1 LPSLLVS
8 CLRIHIGFT
17 ISADDESIIPD
28 IVVAEN
34 TDDDD
39 VADFNYEDAGSVNL
53 QPDNE
58 VGATNVEVSQET
70 STEEVQE
77 TEFFGAEKNSNNVDG
92 HGALQDYDNNQNNNT
107 SSTMVEFSE
116 DGLLH
121 EDDSLQ
127 PLLQQHEPWS
137 NNPGNEMDSMADA
150 ANLATMIDD
159 DDLNEATSIDRDGDI
174 YETETT
180 TIVDSFDSSAAAN
193 VLATICF
200 GDADDSNETIVL
212 NTAANETIGQR
223 MRKRMAENLA
233 DDEPS
238 PHTPEKKIRLQKPKT
253 QQLKKKSKKTK

>member
-1 LPSLLVS
+1 M
-8 CLRIHIGFT
+8 
-17 ISADDESIIPD
+17 IPD

-70 STEEVQE
+70 STEEVDE
-77 TEFFGAEKNSNNVDG
+77 TEYFGAEKNSNNVDG
-92 HGALQDYDNNQNNNT
+92 HSSLQDNT
-107 SSTMVEFSE
+107 SSTMVEFLE

-137 NNPGNEMDSMADA
+137 YNPGNEMDSMADA
-150 ANLATMIDD
+150 ENLATMIDD
-159 DDLNEATSIDRDGDI
+159 DDLNEAASIDRGGDI
-174 YETETT
+174 DETETT
-180 TIVDSFDSSAAAN
+180 TIVDSFDGSTAAN

-200 GDADDSNETIVL
+200 GDADDSTETFVL

-238 PHTPEKKIRLQKPKT
+238 PHTPEKKLRSKKPKT
-253 QQLKKKSKKTK
+253 QQHKKKSKKTK